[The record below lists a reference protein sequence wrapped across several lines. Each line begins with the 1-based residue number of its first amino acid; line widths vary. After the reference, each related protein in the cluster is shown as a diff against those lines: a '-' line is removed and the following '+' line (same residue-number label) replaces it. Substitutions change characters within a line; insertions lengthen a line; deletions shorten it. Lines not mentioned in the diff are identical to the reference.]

1 MKKNLNLNTSTLLPH
16 LSYLKRKA
24 ACRFTLIELL
34 VVIAII
40 AILAGMLLPAL
51 SKVRAKAKG
60 MSCMNNFKQ
69 IGFGFH
75 SYASDNNDWMP
86 RFIYNRAVWYDLAT
100 YLNLPLNAA
109 RTQVNAKRKAPVVL
123 CPADEKRIKAGVVD
137 DLWYSYAQNYY
148 ATSQEDHYTLKQ
160 DSWIARQCRLS
171 RVKRPSQVAI
181 MGDGKRANNNHVG
194 LSVNAWPFKTTA
206 DSAGGVDL
214 RHSDYAN
221 FLLFSGNVDPK
232 NLKAIYGKVK
242 LMEDR

>member
-1 MKKNLNLNTSTLLPH
+1 MKKNPNLKTSSLIIHHSSLER
-16 LSYLKRKA
+16 KRS
-24 ACRFTLIELL
+24 FTLIELL

-60 MSCMNNFKQ
+60 MSCMNNLKQ
-69 IGFGFH
+69 IGLGFH
-75 SYASDNNDWMP
+75 SYANDNNDWMP
-86 RFIYNRAVWYDLAT
+86 RFIYNRAVWYDLAP
-100 YLNLPLNAA
+100 YLNFPLHATLP
-109 RTQVNAKRKAPVVL
+109 QVNAKRKAPVVL
-123 CPADEKRIKAGVVD
+123 CPADEKRIKAGKVD
-137 DLWYSYAQNYY
+137 DLWYSYAQNHY

-214 RHSDYAN
+214 RHNDYAN
-221 FLLFSGNVDPK
+221 FLVYSGNVATK
-232 NLKAIYGKVK
+232 NLKEIYGKVK